1 MSQSSGSPSPDP
13 GPGPDPRPAQQSTE
27 SAHLLT
33 TAQTDSAAAATKSP
47 ISRSAIVGAIFLMA
61 TSAIGPGFITQT
73 ATFTAQM
80 GAAFAFAILVSIL
93 IDIAIQ
99 LNIWRMI
106 TSSGKRAAQLAS
118 SAVPG
123 SGIVLSILIVVG
135 GLAFNIGNIA
145 GGGLGLNALLGIDPK
160 LGGLLTGVLAIG
172 IFLFKRAGKVVDAV
186 VLVLG
191 VGMIVLTVIVAI
203 VSQPPVGEALRQSV
217 LPDSIN
223 FATVTTIVGGT
234 VGGYIT
240 YSGAHRYLDSG
251 KTGPENAPSV
261 MRSALSGI
269 VVTGIMRYVLFLAIL
284 GVVASGVVLD
294 IESQVANPAGQAF
307 AAVLGDAGIR
317 IFGAIFWAAA
327 LSSVI
332 GAAYTSAT
340 FLSAF
345 SKRLGGGWPLQ
356 LATVAF
362 IVVSLVVY
370 LIVGTAPATL
380 LVFVGGFN
388 GLILPIGLTIFMY
401 IGWFRPQLLR
411 TDSYPKW
418 LLVIGTAA
426 TLLTWYMAV
435 QSIGPIFAMIGIGA

>member
-1 MSQSSGSPSPDP
+1 MSQPQEQTPHNQAPDDQAAKSSV
-13 GPGPDPRPAQQSTE
+13 
-27 SAHLLT
+27 
-33 TAQTDSAAAATKSP
+33 KV
-47 ISRSAIVGAIFLMA
+47 SRSAILGAIFLMA

-80 GAAFAFAILVSIL
+80 GAAFAFAIFISIL

-99 LNIWRMI
+99 LNVWRMI

-118 SAVPG
+118 SAIPG
-123 SGIVLSILIVVG
+123 TGILLSILIVIG

-172 IFLFKRAGKVVDAV
+172 IFLFKRAGKVVDTV
-186 VLVLG
+186 VMVLG
-191 VGMIVLTVIVAI
+191 IGMIILTVIVAI
-203 VSQPPVGEALRQSV
+203 ASDPPVGEAIKQSF
-217 LPDSIN
+217 LPDTIN
-223 FATVTTIVGGT
+223 FATITTIVGGS

-251 KTGPENAPSV
+251 KTGPEHAPSV
-261 MRSALSGI
+261 MRSALTGI
-269 VVTGIMRYVLFLAIL
+269 LVTGVMRYILFLAIL
-284 GVVASGVVLD
+284 GVVASGVALD
-294 IESQVANPAGQAF
+294 LSGQAANPAGQAF
-307 AAVLGDAGIR
+307 SAVLGDAGMR

-345 SKRLGGGWPLQ
+345 STHLGKGWPLQ

-362 IVVSLVVY
+362 ITVSLIIY

-401 IGWFRPQLLR
+401 IGWFRPRLLR
-411 TDSYPKW
+411 VDKYPTW
-418 LLVIGTAA
+418 LLIIGTAA
-426 TLLTWYMAV
+426 TLVMWYTAV
-435 QSIGPIFAMIGIGA
+435 GSVGPIFAMIGIGG